1 MLDILRTEGYEN
13 IERHVRENI
22 SSRVEQITSTEFE
35 SIAEVTALQGE
46 IRGLKAV
53 LSYVDACRRQV

>member
-1 MLDILRTEGYEN
+1 MVDMLHTEGYSN
-13 IERHVRENI
+13 LERHIRENI
-22 SSRVEQITSTEFE
+22 TSRVEQITSEPFE

-53 LSYVDACRRQV
+53 LSYVDACRRHV